1 MSLFNPSGNV
11 KKYAMGAIQEWQR
24 SGNENL
30 AGMRPYA
37 QQGGA
42 GFNTLS
48 DLLGV
53 NGQANAN
60 NAMANYRT
68 APGYQFQLDQ
78 GLGAIEGSA
87 AARGG
92 LNSGATLKALQG
104 YGQNLADQDF
114 QQYLK
119 NLGGLGTMG
128 MQAEGQMA
136 NYRNTV
142 SQGVNQNYS
151 QIGNAQASQNAGY
164 LGAGMNLLGS
174 GLSAF
179 GGPAMS
185 GLGKL
190 FG

>member
-24 SGNENL
+24 AGNENL

-37 QQGGA
+37 EQGGQA
-42 GFNTLS
+42 FGTLS
-48 DLLGV
+48 DFLGV

-60 NAMANYRT
+60 NALANYRS
-68 APGYQFQLDQ
+68 APGYQFQLNE
-78 GLGAIEGSA
+78 GLGAINNSA

-114 QQYLK
+114 QQHLK

-128 MQAEGQMA
+128 MTAEGQMG
-136 NYRNTV
+136 NYRNQV
-142 SQGVNQNYS
+142 AQGVQQNYGA
-151 QIGNAQASQNAGY
+151 IGNAQASQNAGY
-164 LGAGMNLLGS
+164 LGAGMNILGS
-174 GLSAF
+174 ALSAF
-179 GGPAMS
+179 GGPAA
-185 GLGKL
+185 KL

>member
-53 NGQANAN
+53 NGQASAN
-60 NAMANYRT
+60 NALANYRS
-68 APGYQFQLDQ
+68 APGYQFQLEE
-78 GLGAIEGSA
+78 GLGAINNSA

-136 NYRNTV
+136 NYRNQV
-142 SQGVNQNYS
+142 SQGVQQNYGA
-151 QIGNAQASQNAGY
+151 IGNAQASQNSGY

-174 GLSAF
+174 ALSAF
-179 GGPAMS
+179 GGPATS